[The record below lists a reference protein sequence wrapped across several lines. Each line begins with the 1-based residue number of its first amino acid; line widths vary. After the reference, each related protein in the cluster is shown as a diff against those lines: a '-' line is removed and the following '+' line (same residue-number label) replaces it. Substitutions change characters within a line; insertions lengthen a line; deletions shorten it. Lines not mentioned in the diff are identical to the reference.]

1 MANHLEHHLAL
12 RILLR
17 QKALVEQLLCW
28 LVLNGRTCDAKR
40 LLENRGTSPDAK
52 DSDGDPALVIA
63 AGNGQPGALRL
74 LIEAGANLEA
84 RDHEQVLTT

>member
-28 LVLNGRTCDAKR
+28 LVLNGRTCDAKW
-40 LLENRGTSPDAK
+40 T
-52 DSDGDPALVIA
+52 
-63 AGNGQPGALRL
+63 LRL
-74 LIEAGANLEA
+74 P
-84 RDHEQVLTT
+84 RPSYLTRRRRRSRFGPGL